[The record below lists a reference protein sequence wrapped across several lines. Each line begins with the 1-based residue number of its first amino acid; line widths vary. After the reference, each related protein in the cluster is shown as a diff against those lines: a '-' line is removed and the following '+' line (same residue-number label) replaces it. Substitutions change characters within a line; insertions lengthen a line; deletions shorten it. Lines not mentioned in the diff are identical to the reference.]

1 MKKIKELM
9 YVSACLLGMTAI
21 LNSCEDKPG
30 PDPGPEPT
38 PPALTGQTIMVP
50 NETNVEVEV
59 SMEMTDDW
67 FVSNS
72 NTWFTVYP
80 LSGVAGTAN
89 LTITVLEDN
98 PELTEK
104 VSYFV
109 INEGGTDKAYYVVQ
123 DVTPGIVLKNT
134 SSSISDSGGEISITF
149 NSNVDVDVESGVD
162 WISVGSIAE
171 DSILLADNSTYSKL
185 KTYTVAVSVSAN
197 DGEVREG
204 DVLINGTV
212 DESNSLSETFTISQ
226 MGELVADYSRDFYR
240 RSFLAKFSATWCGPC
255 YSASDQIHQAMEQVP
270 GRIELAQ
277 YMSSSSGGGLAEWD
291 GGDEYYS
298 YLYQN
303 GIIEG
308 YIPAMM
314 WNNYVAWESSNS
326 LVSYLTSLTN
336 ESVEELP
343 AHTVIGGLVDC
354 DGSKVNVEIGIASK
368 ETAEYKISVFLLED
382 SLLYAGCAG
391 GSTYPNNDIIREEL
405 TSGMWGE
412 PISLSSNTVTEVSY
426 SCDVPSYVEDIDN
439 LHVMVVVYRA
449 GTFVTTTGLPSCD
462 LGYVVDNVV
471 DIPVNGFA
479 IFDYED

>member
-1 MKKIKELM
+1 MKEMKKLL
-9 YVSACLLGMTAI
+9 YATVCLLGMTA
-21 LNSCEDKPG
+21 LYSCNEKPE
-30 PDPGPEPT
+30 PEPGPT
-38 PPALTGQTIMVP
+38 PPAITGQTIMVP
-50 NETNVEVEV
+50 NEANAVVEV
-59 SMEMTDDW
+59 SMEMESEW
-67 FVSNS
+67 EISNS
-72 NTWFTVYP
+72 NTWFTVNP
-80 LSGVAGTAN
+80 LSGAAGPVN
-89 LTITVLEDN
+89 FKITVLENN

-104 VSYFV
+104 VAWFV
-109 INEGGTDKAYYVVQ
+109 IRRDADDPGKAYYVVQ

-185 KTYTVAVSVSAN
+185 KTYTVSVSVSAN

-204 DVLINGTV
+204 DILINGTV